1 MADPFILR
9 RKRRGKELDVV
20 STAIP
25 GGAAAWNATVEQQQ
39 SLGENFPKTRN
50 IS

>member
-1 MADPFILR
+1 LFR

-25 GGAAAWNATVEQQQ
+25 GGEAAGNAKMNGGKAISINT
-39 SLGENFPKTRN
+39 LYGRKTFKYL
-50 IS
+50 